1 MARTKQR
8 GFLSPKLE
16 TIPPTPEAWVS
27 QGSERAQPTPGEE
40 KKKRITLTVSEELHK
55 KVHIYARTQG
65 VTVTELVTEFLKKLT
80 D

>member
-1 MARTKQR
+1 MPRTKQR
-8 GFLSPKLE
+8 GFLNPKIE
-16 TIPPTPEAWVS
+16 TSPPTPEVWVS
-27 QGSERAQPTPGEE
+27 QGSEQAQLIQVEE
-40 KKKRITLTVSEELHK
+40 KKKRITLTVGEELHK